1 MAERIGEIIESS
13 TLQFT
18 AGSYQLH
25 EAPAFGSVVRVQT
38 REPDVDIYALV
49 YDVRTVSREP
59 GGRAV
64 IRGVSYTGETLQNEE
79 IYRAHP
85 DLAEVLQ
92 TEFSAWIVG
101 YRRGQ
106 TVYHRVPA
114 QTAPVHYSVYACTP
128 DELQQFGQQ
137 FGYIGMVVHAQ
148 QLPVDELVGAVIRQI
163 AVAHT
168 PNERDYTVRAGREL
182 ASLLRDDF
190 ERLRQI
196 VLRIRMN

>member
-1 MAERIGEIIESS
+1 MSERIGEIIESS

-25 EAPAFGSVVRVQT
+25 EAPSFGTVVRVPT
-38 REPDVDIYALV
+38 REPDVDVFALV

-64 IRGVSYTGETLQNEE
+64 IRGVSYTGESLHNEE

-101 YRRGQ
+101 YRRGG
-106 TVYHRVPA
+106 TVYHRIPPF
-114 QTAPVHYSVYACTP
+114 TAPVHYSVYACTT
-128 DELQQFGQQ
+128 DELVQFGLS
-137 FGYIGMVVHAQ
+137 FGYIGMVVHTQ
-148 QLPVDELVGAVIRQI
+148 QLPVDELLGALIRHI
-163 AVAHT
+163 AIAHT
-168 PNERDYTVRAGREL
+168 PHERAYTIRAGREL
-182 ASLLRDDF
+182 ATLLRDDF

-196 VLRIRMN
+196 ILRIQMD

>member
-1 MAERIGEIIESS
+1 MPERIGEIIESS

-25 EAPAFGSVVRVQT
+25 TAPSFGSVVRVQT
-38 REPDVDIYALV
+38 RESDVDIFALV

-64 IRGVSYTGETLQNEE
+64 IRGISYTGETLQNEE
-79 IYRAHP
+79 IYQAHP

-92 TEFSAWIVG
+92 TEFSAWVVG
-101 YRRGQ
+101 YRRGSS
-106 TVYHRVPA
+106 VYHRIPA
-114 QTAPVHYSVYACTP
+114 QTAPVHYSVYDCTP
-128 DELQQFGQQ
+128 TELMQFGQQ

-148 QLPVDELVGAVIRQI
+148 QLPVDELVGALIRHI

-182 ASLLRDDF
+182 ATLLRDDF

-196 VLRIRMN
+196 VLRIRMA